1 MNHKSSSQGTITN
14 YSDPIQ
20 AIFAKVN
27 EIWEDDQPLE
37 NSQDLEDFEQAVH
50 NINAQLQALLVEQK
64 IQQSLDSA
72 PVIAE
77 GAKLANDLPFKTTN
91 KGRRFVSVTTMS
103 GISILVYTGYFTGKP
118 RIRGRQAKRG
128 KGVYPGLLIL
138 GIHDHCT
145 PGLTSEVGATVAAS
159 CSFEE
164 AKDTLSRRGIDLDP
178 KTIRNLSYRMAQ
190 RVRLLQQAGQF
201 DFGEDLQGR
210 RVVISTDGG
219 RVRIRTKKR
228 GKKTKKG
235 RNRFHTHWR
244 EPKIM
249 IIYVTD
255 EQGRR
260 DRTFAPFID
269 GLIQGPDA
277 IFSLMKQY
285 LEKLG
290 IGKADKVLF
299 VADGAQWIWDRVKSL
314 MKALEVEQFY
324 ELPDFYHAVEHVA
337 KVASL
342 RKSLKPKKRKQWIK
356 RQRKLLIS
364 GKVEKVIE
372 EIKLYCKGRNSS
384 KIRTELNYFIKHSSR
399 MQYDIMG
406 KLGLP
411 KGSGAIESAVRRVV
425 NLRIK
430 GPGIFWKKENA
441 EAILLLRS
449 YYKSGR
455 WNMLKQLAISAQ
467 YLSVV

>member
-1 MNHKSSSQGTITN
+1 MNHKSSSQDMDTN
-14 YSDPIQ
+14 YPAPIQ
-20 AIFAKVN
+20 TIFAQVN
-27 EIWEDDQPLE
+27 ELWEDDQPLE

-50 NINAQLQALLVEQK
+50 NINTQLQALLVEQK

-72 PVIAE
+72 SVIAE
-77 GAKLANDLPFKTTN
+77 GAKLAKDLPFKTTN
-91 KGRRFVSVTTMS
+91 KGKRFVSVTTMS
-103 GISILVYTGYFTGKP
+103 GICILVYTSYFTGKS

-128 KGVYPGLLIL
+128 KGVYPGLLLL

-145 PGLTSEVGATVAAS
+145 PGLTSEVGVTVAAS

-164 AKDTLSRRGIDLDP
+164 AKDTLRRRGIDLNP
-178 KTIRNLSYRMAQ
+178 KTIQNLSYRMAQ
-190 RVRLLQQAGQF
+190 RARLLQQSGQF

-228 GKKTKKG
+228 GKKTPKG
-235 RNRFHTHWR
+235 RNRYHTHWR

-255 EQGRR
+255 EHGRR
-260 DRTFAPFID
+260 DRTFAPFVD
-269 GLIQGPDA
+269 GLIQGPNA

-285 LEKLG
+285 LENLG
-290 IGKADKVLF
+290 IGKADNVLF

-314 MKALEVEQFY
+314 MKELEVEQFY
-324 ELPDFYHAVEHVA
+324 ELLDFYHAVEHVA

-372 EIKLYCKGRNSS
+372 AIKLYCKGRNSG
-384 KIRTELNYFIKHSSR
+384 KIRTELNYFRKHSSR
-399 MQYDIMG
+399 MQYDIMA

-430 GPGIFWKKENA
+430 GPGIFWKKESA
-441 EAILLLRS
+441 EAILMLRS

-455 WNMLKQLAISAQ
+455 WNMLKQLTISGNP
-467 YLSVV
+467 LSMI